1 MRMRTSVI
9 FESAEFNTS
18 EPRAYFLN
26 PRSFGDDVAR
36 WIADELARRG
46 IAVEGEPGQEDF
58 GWYLRF
64 NADGVEHCFVV
75 GFRPDGSG
83 GPSGQWIGTVERSR
97 GLLSSLLGRRRA
109 GVSAAAL
116 MAIHGVISTSPAVRN
131 VSWHFDDDLSSGR
144 EDRGRSTPDEP

>member
-1 MRMRTSVI
+1 MRVRTSVI

-18 EPRAYFLN
+18 EPRAHFLN

-36 WIADELARRG
+36 WVADELVRRG
-46 IAVEGEPGQEDF
+46 IAVEGEPEQEDF

-64 NADGVEHCFVV
+64 DAGGAEHCFVV

-83 GPSGQWIGTVERSR
+83 GRAGQWIGTVERSR
-97 GLLSSLLGRRRA
+97 GLLGSLFGRRRA
-109 GVSAAAL
+109 GVSPAAL
-116 MAIHGVISTSPAVRN
+116 MAIHDIISTSPAVRN

-144 EDRGRSTPDEP
+144 EDRGRRTPDEP